1 METDTAALQRLPQ
14 KECRH
19 QEMGAHRPFP
29 PSGTDE
35 PIGTSLNN
43 LVPISFHPPQSYPAP
58 VCPNHPLQGA
68 GERIHTFWLASHVS
82 DALGHFQF
90 NMYFFLKLV
99 GLK

>member
-1 METDTAALQRLPQ
+1 METDTAALQHLPQ

-19 QEMGAHRPFP
+19 QEMGAQRPFP

-35 PIGTSLNN
+35 PTGTCLKN
-43 LVPISFHPPQSYPAP
+43 LVPVSFHPPQSH
-58 VCPNHPLQGA
+58 PNHPPQGA
-68 GERIHTFWLASHVS
+68 GEQIHTFWLASHVP